1 MTDIDDAWLAER
13 ERIRADATPGR
24 WGWHWRKGD
33 EDAPG
38 SIFAEPHTGYAY
50 AVAMCPR
57 YGKDRFSADAAHIV
71 DAHNHQP
78 ALIDEIR
85 RLRLL
90 VLEAFDA
97 ATSAASTR
105 LDNDP
110 DAAHQAVR
118 AARATIEGL
127 LR

>member
-1 MTDIDDAWLAER
+1 MTDIDEAFLAER
-13 ERIRADATPGR
+13 ERVR
-24 WGWHWRKGD
+24 
-33 EDAPG
+33 
-38 SIFAEPHTGYAY
+38 EPWKWMPDPEA
-50 AVAMCPR
+50 
-57 YGKDRFSADAAHIV
+57 RFVLLMGPPSDKAILV
-71 DAHNHQP
+71 DAFRHQP
-78 ALIDEIR
+78 ALIAEIR

-105 LDNDP
+105 LDDDP

-118 AARATIEGL
+118 AARAIIEGL

>member
-1 MTDIDDAWLAER
+1 MTDIDEAFLAER
-13 ERIRADATPGR
+13 ERIAGAAA
-24 WGWHWRKGD
+24 
-33 EDAPG
+33 EDKWV
-38 SIFAEPHTGYAY
+38 Y
-50 AVAMCPR
+50 
-57 YGKDRFSADAAHIV
+57 D
-71 DAHNHQP
+71 DAHNHQQ

-85 RLRLL
+85 RLRIL

-97 ATSAASTR
+97 ADCAASTR

>member
-1 MTDIDDAWLAER
+1 MTLDPW
-13 ERIRADATPGR
+13 RATILKTAAALCRGNFTP
-24 WGWHWRKGD
+24 D
-33 EDAPG
+33 EEDASG
-38 SIFAEPHTGYAY
+38 ALLDRLHEASK
-50 AVAMCPR
+50 VA
-57 YGKDRFSADAAHIV
+57 GIALKEALDAV
-71 DAHNHQP
+71 DAEV
-78 ALIDEIR
+78 D

-97 ATSAASTR
+97 ATCAASTR
-105 LDNDP
+105 LDDDP

>member
-1 MTDIDDAWLAER
+1 MTDIDDAYLAER
-13 ERIRADATPGR
+13 ERIAGAATKGYPEPKAGMAGP
-24 WGWHWRKGD
+24 WHGWHWRVLDRAYQVYGCDLEHIATVADRD
-33 EDAPG
+33 EAR
-38 SIFAEPHTGYAY
+38 A
-50 AVAMCPR
+50 
-57 YGKDRFSADAAHIV
+57 IV
-71 DAHNHQP
+71 DAVNHQQ

-105 LDNDP
+105 LDDDP